1 MSEYND
7 GKRGGKVKVR
17 AKIEKRKNNLL
28 AITELPYGKTTT
40 SLIDSILSA
49 NDKGKIKISR
59 VEDNTSDHV
68 EILVYLSAGSDA
80 EQITQ
85 ALYAFTDCELS
96 ISSNICVILNDKP
109 NFLTATES

>member
-1 MSEYND
+1 MRKQNFELYPDFLTGGTADVSEYND

-68 EILVYLSAGSDA
+68 EIWL
-80 EQITQ
+80 I
-85 ALYAFTDCELS
+85 
-96 ISSNICVILNDKP
+96 
-109 NFLTATES
+109 